1 MLGGWDGEVLLESV
15 EGLSEKVEGLS
26 GNNKGWTNQP
36 AYVLT
41 QPRYRFLI
49 FWSAIGLFQ
58 YGVNKEVQG
67 LGQALLS
74 ENCVGK
80 NIDLSCIGTAV
91 TF

>member
-41 QPRYRFLI
+41 QPRYR
-49 FWSAIGLFQ
+49 
-58 YGVNKEVQG
+58 YKVQ
-67 LGQALLS
+67 GQALLS
-74 ENCVGK
+74 ENFE
-80 NIDLSCIGTAV
+80 SCIRFRASLV
-91 TF
+91 